1 MLYEVIT
8 SRTFGAFRSFNS
20 SHLKAVAFDGYSLV
34 ERWRTKPQGGY
45 LGGFSMADADNDGTS
60 EIVELVMYSHGGM
73 VKSSYGNTALLIYEM
88 Q

>member
-1 MLYEVIT
+1 MLVPVNEGNRNF
-8 SRTFGAFRSFNS
+8 SAFRSFNS

-45 LGGFSMADADNDGTS
+45 LGDFRMADADNDGAP
-60 EIVELVMYSHGGM
+60 EIVMLVMFSHGGIGFGDG
-73 VKSSYGNTALLIYEM
+73 SSALLIYEM